1 MKKYDGHCHCGAVQ
15 FSVSHP
21 NIEKTMRCDCSM
33 CARKGIV
40 MTPAIV
46 EPDDIEISMEPDA
59 LSSYQFG
66 SKTARHYFCKRCGIH
81 TFVETR
87 LNPGC
92 YRINLGCI
100 NELEALHLPDEIY
113 PGKEL

>member
-1 MKKYDGHCHCGAVQ
+1 MKEYKGNCHCGAVR
-15 FSVSHP
+15 FSCKLPV
-21 NIEKTMRCDCSM
+21 IEQTMRCDCSL
-33 CARKGIV
+33 CARKGII
-40 MTPAIV
+40 MTSTLV
-46 EPDDIEISMEPDA
+46 TPDCIEISANPDF

-66 SKTARHYFCKRCGIH
+66 SKTARHYFCNRCGVH

-100 NELEALHLPDEIY
+100 DELEALRLPDKIY